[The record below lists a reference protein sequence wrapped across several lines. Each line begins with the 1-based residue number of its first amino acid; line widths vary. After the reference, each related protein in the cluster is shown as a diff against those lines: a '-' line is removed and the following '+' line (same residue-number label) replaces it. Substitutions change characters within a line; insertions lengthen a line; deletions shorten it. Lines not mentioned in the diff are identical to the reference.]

1 MEAIFS
7 FLSNPVVRD
16 VGAGAIVVLVVTL
29 IITGRLIP
37 LRTHT
42 REMSEVQTSRDAW
55 KTAHTR
61 SEDARQSLAQEN
73 YKLLETAR
81 LKLYPTLEETH
92 TTTGGA

>member
-42 REMSEVQTSRDAW
+42 REMTEVQTSRDAW
-55 KTAHTR
+55 KTAHGT
-61 SEDARQSLAQEN
+61 SEVARQALQTEN
-73 YKLLETAR
+73 FKQSETIRYLTPPAR
-81 LKLYPTLEETH
+81 ATEPS
-92 TTTGGA
+92 GGA